1 MKNTCSTAVLLLP
14 NRSRFTLHG
23 GSSSLISGSKN
34 TEYIVSGLAVN
45 SKCLL
50 QDVTICAD
58 KIHKMFDLSDL
69 SAPFLPAVIRAG
81 GPGHRGGTPA
91 WRLRPQSW
99 QCTAGPPFRGPELPA
114 SRPRSGRSGTFQQL
128 LMRHGSAVHRG
139 GPHSS
144 SSGGNAPADGA
155 QRRMPPYRPKSGYR
169 SSPPKIVEHIHRI
182 AATGRMLTSS
192 PRISPCITQT
202 GLGGFQAEK
211 SW

>member
-1 MKNTCSTAVLLLP
+1 MP
-14 NRSRFTLHG
+14 FTG
-23 GSSSLISGSKN
+23 VAALISGSKN

-50 QDVTICAD
+50 QDVTIVRIKFTRCS
-58 KIHKMFDLSDL
+58 ILSDL

-114 SRPRSGRSGTFQQL
+114 GAEPRSGRSGTFSAAP
-128 LMRHGSAVHRG
+128 HAACGSAVHRG

-155 QRRMPPYRPKSGYR
+155 QRRMPPYRPKSG
-169 SSPPKIVEHIHRI
+169 
-182 AATGRMLTSS
+182 TGPARRHS
-192 PRISPCITQT
+192 
-202 GLGGFQAEK
+202 
-211 SW
+211 